1 MPLNWALSSGGTTV
15 NYGNGSAFSFGDNTF
30 QAAKLTMPNLAD
42 TLARFVDRPVVDMT
56 GLKGSY
62 DFSLEFQPEDF
73 QAMMIRSAIA
83 AGIMLPPQA
92 LQFMERASDDSLPI
106 AFQTIGLKLDRT
118 KAPIEVAAID
128 QIQKTP
134 TGN

>member
-15 NYGNGSAFSFGDNTF
+15 NYGNGSAFSFGDNKF

-62 DFSLEFQPEDF
+62 DFSFEFQLKNIVT
-73 QAMMIRSAIA
+73 AR
-83 AGIMLPPQA
+83 
-92 LQFMERASDDSLPI
+92 RN
-106 AFQTIGLKLDRT
+106 FQTSRVGARLSLWKSIRR
-118 KAPIEVAAID
+118 
-128 QIQKTP
+128 KTDCKCALRNGKQMKNGTRGP
-134 TGN
+134 SHNFL

>member
-1 MPLNWALSSGGTTV
+1 MPLNWAL
-15 NYGNGSAFSFGDNTF
+15 NYGNGSAFSFGDNKF
-30 QAAKLTMPNLAD
+30 QAAKLPMPNLAD

-83 AGIMLPPQA
+83 AGITLPPQA
-92 LQFMERASDDSLPI
+92 LQFMERASGDSLPN
-106 AFQTIGLKLDRT
+106 ALQTIGLKLDRT
-118 KAPIEVAAID
+118 KAPIEVVAID